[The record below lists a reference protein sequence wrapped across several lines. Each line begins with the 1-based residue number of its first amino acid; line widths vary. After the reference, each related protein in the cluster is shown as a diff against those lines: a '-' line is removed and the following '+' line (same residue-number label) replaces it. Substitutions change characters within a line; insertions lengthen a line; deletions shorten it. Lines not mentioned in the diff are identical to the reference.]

1 MADPLLVWHYLRVRL
16 GLDQRR
22 EDRGVITTEF
32 AVLTF
37 LVVAGAI
44 AVVAIIVAAATNN
57 AENIPTPSAP

>member
-1 MADPLLVWHYLRVRL
+1 MADPLLVWHYLRIRL